1 MVAVKTAVSTGWDTH
16 LIEWALLD
24 EAETNPFHVSFPDHP
39 EMTVQLLE
47 IAGATP
53 VIIAEFSNNVDP
65 DGTKVWGRC
74 LDMQGVAIAL
84 AVAGEG
90 ALIQESGILMRL
102 RVLSGTS
109 VVGKGR
115 IKFTRTR

>member
-1 MVAVKTAVSTGWDTH
+1 MVAVKTAFTTNWDTH

-24 EAETNPFHVSFPDHP
+24 DAEINPFHVSFPDHP

-47 IAGATP
+47 IAGTTP
-53 VIIAEFSNNVDP
+53 SIVAEFSNNVDP
-65 DGTKVWGRC
+65 DSTKVWGIC
-74 LDMQGVAIAL
+74 NDMQGTPISLVL
-84 AVAGEG
+84 AGDG

-102 RVLSGTS
+102 RVAAGSS
-109 VVGKGR
+109 VIAKGR